1 MSYDLDPVAG
11 NWYQHLDKGLD
22 FEVVAVDEDNA
33 TIELQYVD
41 GTLDEISLDEWYE
54 MDLEPAEPPE
64 DWSGP
69 IDDEDADDTDQPA
82 SDAEGEDEDEWDDS
96 PRGRRRGGRT
106 DDFDE
111 DAAGEFGG
119 DWDE

>member
-1 MSYDLDPVAG
+1 MSYDLDPVPG
-11 NWYQHLDKGLD
+11 NWYQHIDKGLD
-22 FEVVAVDEDNA
+22 FEVIAVDEDNA
-33 TIELQYVD
+33 TIELQYID

-54 MDLEPAEPPE
+54 MDLDPAEPPE

-82 SDAEGEDEDEWDDS
+82 ADAESEDDWDEP
-96 PRGRRRGGRT
+96 PRGRRRAG
-106 DDFDE
+106 DFDDDE
-111 DAAGEFGG
+111 VDELGS

>member
-1 MSYDLDPVAG
+1 MSYDLDPIPG
-11 NWYQHLDKGLD
+11 NWYQHIDKGLD
-22 FEVVAVDEDNA
+22 FEVIAVDEDNA
-33 TIELQYVD
+33 LIELQYVD

-54 MDLEPAEPPE
+54 MDLDPAEPPD

-82 SDAEGEDEDEWDDS
+82 ADAESEDDWDES
-96 PRGRRRGGRT
+96 PRGRGRKSAGDL
-106 DDFDE
+106 DDDE
-111 DAAGEFGG
+111 VDELGG

>member
-22 FEVVAVDEDNA
+22 FEVVAIDEDNA

-69 IDDEDADDTDQPA
+69 IDDEDADEPEPEPDTGGD
-82 SDAEGEDEDEWDDS
+82 GEWDEPS
-96 PRGRRRGGRT
+96 RGRRRGGRT

-111 DAAGEFGG
+111 DGADQLGG

>member
-1 MSYDLDPVAG
+1 MSYDLDPVVG

-41 GTLDEISLDEWYE
+41 GTLDEISLDDWYE
-54 MDLEPAEPPE
+54 MDLDPAEPPE

-69 IDDEDADDTDQPA
+69 LDDEDADKDEAAPA
-82 SDAEGEDEDEWDDS
+82 AESEDDWDDS
-96 PRGRRRGGRT
+96 PAGRRRKRS
-106 DDFDE
+106 DDLNDDE
-111 DAAGEFGG
+111 VDELGG

>member
-1 MSYDLDPVAG
+1 MSYDLDPIPG

-41 GTLDEISLDEWYE
+41 GTLDEISLDDWYE
-54 MDLEPAEPPE
+54 MDLEPAEPPD

-69 IDDEDADDTDQPA
+69 LDDEDADDTDVAA
-82 SDAEGEDEDEWDDS
+82 SDADSEGDEEWDDA
-96 PRGRRRGGRT
+96 PRGRRPGRT
-106 DDFDE
+106 DDLDE
-111 DAAGEFGG
+111 DVGDFGG

>member
-1 MSYDLDPVAG
+1 MSYDLDPVPG

-22 FEVVAVDEDNA
+22 FEVIAVDEDNA

-41 GTLDEISLDEWYE
+41 GTLDEISLDDWYE

-69 IDDEDADDTDQPA
+69 IDDEDADNTDQPA
-82 SDAEGEDEDEWDDS
+82 SDAESEDDWDDS
-96 PRGRRRGGRT
+96 TRGRRRSRSDGL
-106 DDFDE
+106 DDDE
-111 DAAGEFGG
+111 VDELGG

>member
-11 NWYQHLDKGLD
+11 NWYQHIDKGLD

-41 GTLDEISLDEWYE
+41 GTLDEISLDDWYE
-54 MDLEPAEPPE
+54 MDLDPAEPPD

-82 SDAEGEDEDEWDDS
+82 ADTESEDEDGWDDS
-96 PRGRRRGGRT
+96 PRGRRRKRS
-106 DDFDE
+106 DDLDDDE
-111 DAAGEFGG
+111 VDELGG